1 MLSPNVKDDQLLA
14 FPPPTTPITPMNYAL
29 EFFLRVLLTL
39 IAVAICA
46 FAVYVMVKM
55 NEQYQ
60 NQGGRYL
67 VAVGAFILLIGV
79 DTQFS
84 RLAWHRFQVGLTP
97 ARGYQRYTA
106 RATLALV
113 FAAVFL
119 FSVAVGLP

>member
-1 MLSPNVKDDQLLA
+1 MLSPRVENEQRLM
-14 FPPPTTPITPMNYAL
+14 FPPPATPITPINRAL
-29 EFFLRVLLTL
+29 EFLLRSLLTL
-39 IAVAICA
+39 IALAICA

-55 NEQYQ
+55 NERYQ

-67 VAVGAFILLIGV
+67 VAVGAFVLLIGV

-119 FSVAVGLP
+119 FSLAVGLP